1 MRVPGVVFAVLV
13 LLLLN
18 ALGASWAISTGVN
31 SPADAFSNSAKMA
44 APWPMILF
52 QVLMT
57 LTAWRASKTW
67 AIAAAGLLA
76 LACLVSAISGFFD
89 GALGAPGMTRGQVA
103 FQYAF
108 VSWTAVVGALAIARL
123 NALRRAQRRR

>member
-1 MRVPGVVFAVLV
+1 MRVPGLVAAVLG

-18 ALGASWAISTGVN
+18 AVGGAWAISTGVN
-31 SPADAFSNSAKMA
+31 SPADAFGNTAKMA

-52 QVLMT
+52 QVVMT
-57 LTAWRASKTW
+57 VTAWRAAKKW
-67 AIAAAGLLA
+67 AITASALLA

-89 GALGAPGMTRGQVA
+89 GALGAPGMTRGQVT

-108 VSWTAVVGALAIARL
+108 VAWTALVGVLAANHLRS
-123 NALRRAQRRR
+123 LRRTA